1 MFTTLRDGKM
11 LLDNTIVRYQQKLIY
26 IQEVVGD
33 GPAFSLRIKYLSN
46 GRIETIA
53 YDPRSLD
60 YSPVPLGNMNYQ
72 GDVYF
77 CTRVPGRMNKQG
89 LHKDAF
95 RSFHYKRRYVRI
107 NLVTKSLI
115 ETVNNHYPDL
125 KQVSVYLEK
134 GMMAACAFS
143 RHFSLSDDYRLWYN
157 NRVHIGRVEP
167 DLSDYHLSERYFYF
181 KEHLKESLG

>member
-11 LLDNTIVRYQQKLIY
+11 RLDNTVVRYKQKLIY
-26 IQEVVGD
+26 IVEVQGD
-33 GPAFSLRIKYLSN
+33 GPRFYLRIKYLSN
-46 GRIETIA
+46 GRTETID
-53 YDPRSLD
+53 YDPQSLD

-72 GDVYF
+72 GDVFF
-77 CTRVPGRMNKQG
+77 CTRMPGRMNKQG

-107 NLVTKSLI
+107 NIVTKALI

-125 KQVSVYLEK
+125 KQASIYLEK

-143 RHFSLSDDYRLWYN
+143 RHFSLSDDYRLWYY
-157 NRVHIGRVEP
+157 RCVHRGSVETDRAAGP
-167 DLSDYHLSERYFYF
+167 QERPLERYGYD
-181 KEHLKESLG
+181 G